1 MLVATLLTKDSYT
14 SIMELE
20 ILSVKFTPQVVLIR
34 ALSTISETFRAM
46 LLLFITQ
53 TVQRSVIIM
62 KFKRNLTV
70 SFACGLTEFL
80 LSVIPALFIV
90 GLSLNTEGFVYFFKI
105 GISLIIIGIPAYN
118 IFLYLLNLVF
128 NLFQKMTIT
137 LKDECLVIENKGI
150 LQTIYYKDVTH
161 ISFYLGNLFVERA
174 KPVTLS
180 LYCKENKVSFEV
192 TNPSLI
198 MTHLIKKKCPTAQV
212 NYIGLKRVLHFLE
225 ISTIAGIVIVILEY
239 FGIPWMD

>member
-1 MLVATLLTKDSYT
+1 
-14 SIMELE
+14 
-20 ILSVKFTPQVVLIR
+20 
-34 ALSTISETFRAM
+34 
-46 LLLFITQ
+46 
-53 TVQRSVIIM
+53 M

-70 SFACGLTEFL
+70 GFACGLTEFL
-80 LSVIPALFIV
+80 LSLIPALFIV
-90 GLSLNTEGFVYFFKI
+90 SLSFNTEGFVYFFKI

-137 LKDECLVIENKGI
+137 LKDECLVIENNGI

-161 ISFYLGNLFVERA
+161 ISFYLGNLFVARA

-198 MTHLIKKKCPTAQV
+198 MTHLIKKKCPTAKI
-212 NYIGLKRVLHFLE
+212 NHEGLKRGLEFLA
-225 ISTIAGIVIVILEY
+225 ISTIAAIAILILEY
-239 FGIPWMD
+239 FDIPWMD

>member
-1 MLVATLLTKDSYT
+1 
-14 SIMELE
+14 
-20 ILSVKFTPQVVLIR
+20 
-34 ALSTISETFRAM
+34 
-46 LLLFITQ
+46 
-53 TVQRSVIIM
+53 M

-80 LSVIPALFIV
+80 ISLIPALFIV
-90 GLSLNTEGFVYFFKI
+90 GLSFNTEGFVYFFKI

-137 LKDECLVIENKGI
+137 LKDECLVIENNGV
-150 LQTIYYKDVTH
+150 LSSIYYKDITH
-161 ISFYLGNLFVERA
+161 ISFYLGNLFVA
-174 KPVTLS
+174 STTPITLI
-180 LYCKENKVSFEV
+180 LYSKDNKILFEV

-198 MTHLIKKKCPTAQV
+198 MTHLIKKKCPTAKI
-212 NYIGLKRVLHFLE
+212 NHKGLKRGLNFLA
-225 ISTIAGIVIVILEY
+225 ISTIAAIAIVIFEY